1 MNDKIIAKINKLM
14 ALTTSS
20 NENESSVAAQ
30 RAFELM
36 EAYGITTQDLDM
48 ANLENDLG
56 TIDDEVLDAKSQL
69 MPWEKQ
75 LAGVISKYFD
85 CVSYT
90 QRKIH
95 PKDWSRWTYAVGFI
109 GHESNRITAI
119 TMYEWLRK
127 AIWKEATQK
136 YKGMGAYQR
145 SFCIGVVN
153 GINSKYNSNKPQEK
167 QEVGLVVYDEVQNW
181 IKNNMDLKEG
191 SSRLPSVYSGAYASG
206 RAASDNYSLNRQ
218 FGLKAIGCN

>member
-1 MNDKIIAKINKLM
+1 MNKKIIDRINKLM
-14 ALTTSS
+14 ALSTSS

-30 RAFELM
+30 MAFELM
-36 EAYGITTQDLDM
+36 EANGITTKDLDM

-56 TIDDEVLDAKSQL
+56 EIGDQVLDAKSQL

-75 LAGVISKYFD
+75 LAGVIAKYFD

-90 QRKIH
+90 QRKMH
-95 PKDWSRWTYAVGFI
+95 PTDWNRCVYSVGFI

-127 AIWKEATQK
+127 AIWKEANQK
-136 YKGMGAYQR
+136 FKGIGAYQR

-153 GINSKYNSNKPQEK
+153 GINSKYNSNKPKEEQEA
-167 QEVGLVVYDEVQNW
+167 GLVIYNDVQNW
-181 IKNNMDLKEG
+181 IKNNINLKEG
-191 SSRLPSVYSGAYASG
+191 SSRLPSVCSGAYASG

-218 FGLKAIGCN
+218 FGLKAIGCR